1 MINQLIGRTKE
12 VQKLKEVFDSERPE
26 LLALVGRRRVGKTF
40 LIKQT
45 YGDYL
50 DFELTG
56 LQHAKKSE
64 QIQNFIFAFR
74 TYFPDESIESI
85 PKSWL
90 EAFYM
95 LSKALERKAKQDKM
109 VVFLDELPWLGTKR
123 SGFITGLGWFWNSWA
138 INQNIV
144 IVICGSAA
152 SWMIEKVI
160 NDKGGLHN
168 RITELLFLY
177 PFNLGDT
184 ESFLKSRNVQL
195 SRYQITQLYLTM
207 GGIPMYLDQ
216 VKPGLSA
223 IQNIQAIC
231 FQRSGYLRNE
241 FERLF
246 SSLFDNSENHIAV
259 IRALASRRMGMIRQ
273 DIIDKTKFSNGGML
287 SSILDELHQSGFIE
301 IYNGFGKKNRHS
313 LYRLTDP
320 YSLFYLTFIEPLGS
334 NVKADFTKL
343 SDLPNYKSWS
353 GYAFENICLTHI
365 DQIRK
370 ALGISGIFT
379 KVSTFYAKPLDGMP
393 GAQID
398 LIIDR
403 SDHSINIC
411 EMKFSNKDFELTK
424 REVSNIENR
433 KKVFQYHTKTKK
445 HLFTTLITTFG
456 LLENSHK
463 INHVDQ
469 SIALDDLFQIV

>member
-1 MINQLIGRTKE
+1 MEKTIIGRTE
-12 VQKLKEVFDSERPE
+12 EASDLRAALHSNRPE
-26 LLALVGRRRVGKTF
+26 MVAVTGRRRVGKTF

-45 YGDYL
+45 YGHHI

-64 QIQNFIFAFR
+64 QLQNFIFALRNF
-74 TYFPDESIESI
+74 FPDSPIEER
-85 PKSWL
+85 PTSWL
-90 EAFYM
+90 KAFYM
-95 LSKALERKAKQDKM
+95 LSKALEEKNKQGKM

-138 INQNIV
+138 VNQNIV
-144 IVICGSAA
+144 LVICGSAA
-152 SWMIEKVI
+152 SWMIDKVV

-168 RITELLFLY
+168 RITKLLSLHPFTLGETEAFLH
-177 PFNLGDT
+177 
-184 ESFLKSRNVQL
+184 SRNIRL
-195 SRYQITQLYLTM
+195 NRYQMTQIYLAM

-223 IQNIQAIC
+223 VQNIQEIC
-231 FQRSGYLRNE
+231 FRPKGYLRNE

-246 SSLFDNSENHIAV
+246 SSLFDNSENHIEI
-259 IRALASRRMGMIRQ
+259 IRALASKRMGMARQ
-273 DIIDKTKFSNGGML
+273 EIIDKTRFKNGGML
-287 SSILDELHQSGFIE
+287 SSILNELNQSGFIE
-301 IYNGFGKKNRHS
+301 IYNGYGKKSRHS

-320 YSLFYLTFIEPLGS
+320 YSLFYLAFIEPLGS
-334 NVKADFTKL
+334 NTKADFTKL

-353 GYAFENICLTHI
+353 GYAFENVCLAHI
-365 DQIRK
+365 GQIRK

-379 KVSTFYAKPLDGMP
+379 TISSFFAKPSNGMP

-403 SDHSINIC
+403 SDQSINIC
-411 EMKFSNKDFELTK
+411 EIKYSISDYEVTK
-424 REVSNIENR
+424 SDVASLET
-433 KKVFQYHTKTKK
+433 KKRVFQYHTKTKK

-456 LLENSHK
+456 VVENANRLNHIDQVVVLEE
-463 INHVDQ
+463 
-469 SIALDDLFQIV
+469 LFS

>member
-1 MINQLIGRTKE
+1 MKNQLIGRAKE
-12 VQKLKEVFDSERPE
+12 VKKLQEVLTSERPE
-26 LLALVGRRRVGKTF
+26 LVALVGRRRVGKTF

-45 YGDYL
+45 YGAYL
-50 DFELTG
+50 DFEVTG

-64 QIQNFIFAFR
+64 QIQNFLFAFR
-74 TYFPDESIESI
+74 SFFPDESIESK
-85 PKSWL
+85 PQSWL
-90 EAFYM
+90 DAFH
-95 LSKALERKAKQDKM
+95 LLALALERKTKQGKV

-138 INQNIV
+138 VNQNIV

-168 RITELLFLY
+168 RVTELIFLY
-177 PFNLGDT
+177 PFCLGDT
-184 ESFLKSRNVQL
+184 EAFLKSRNVQL
-195 SRYQITQLYLTM
+195 NRYQITQIYLAM
-207 GGIPMYLDQ
+207 GGVPMYLDQ
-216 VKPGLSA
+216 VKSGLSA
-223 IQNIQAIC
+223 VQNIQEIC

-241 FERLF
+241 FDRLF
-246 SSLFDNSENHIAV
+246 SSLFDNAENHIAV
-259 IRALASRRMGMIRQ
+259 IRALASKRMGMTRQ
-273 DIIDKTKFSNGGML
+273 NIIDKTKFSNGGML
-287 SSILDELHQSGFIE
+287 SSILDELNQSGFIE
-301 IYNGFGKKNRHS
+301 IYNGFGKKNRNS

-320 YSLFYLTFIEPLGS
+320 YSLFYLTFIEPLGN

-353 GYAFENICLTHI
+353 GYSFENICLTHI

-379 KVSTFYAKPLDGMP
+379 AISTFYANPLDGMP

-411 EMKFSNKDFELTK
+411 EIKFSKEDYELTK
-424 REVSNIENR
+424 KDVSNIDN
-433 KKVFQYHTKTKK
+433 KKRVFQYHTKTKK
-445 HLFTTLITTFG
+445 HLFTSLITTFG
-456 LLENSHK
+456 LVENSNK
-463 INHVDQ
+463 LNHVDQ
-469 SIALDDLFQIV
+469 SIRLDELFEVL